1 MSERDLTYQDLLQI
15 VELIKSA
22 AQFSEFRLKVG
33 DLEIDIKRTNGAVV
47 AAAAPHAGESAATPA
62 EPEIP
67 RQRRGHAGGGE
78 LVVEPAV
85 SGRAPEHR
93 AGPAPFPENSVLV
106 RSPMVGTFYCAPEPG
121 ARPFVE
127 VGQRVEADTTV
138 CIIEVMKLINSIPAG
153 HSGVV
158 KQILV
163 GDAELVEDGQ
173 VLMVI
178 DPRG

>member
-15 VELIKSA
+15 VELIKSS

-33 DLEIDIKRTNGAVV
+33 DIEIEIKRTNGA
-47 AAAAPHAGESAATPA
+47 AAAVGAPHAGESAAAPA
-62 EPEIP
+62 EPEIA

-85 SGRAPEHR
+85 PARAPEHR
-93 AGPAPFPENSVLV
+93 TGPAAFPGHWVLV
-106 RSPMVGTFYCAPEPG
+106 RSPMVGTFYCAPEPD

-138 CIIEVMKLINSIPAG
+138 CIIEVMKLINSISAG

>member
-1 MSERDLTYQDLLQI
+1 VPDRNLTYQDLLQI
-15 VELIKSA
+15 VELIKSS

-33 DLEIDIKRTNGAVV
+33 DVEIDIKRTNGA
-47 AAAAPHAGESAATPA
+47 AAAVGATPA
-62 EPEIP
+62 EPEIA

-85 SGRAPEHR
+85 SARAPEHR
-93 AGPAPFPENSVLV
+93 TGPAAFPGHWVLV

-127 VGQRVEADTTV
+127 VGQRVETDTTV

-163 GDAELVEDGQ
+163 GDAELVGDGQ

>member
-15 VELIKSA
+15 VELIKSS

-33 DLEIDIKRTNGAVV
+33 DIEIDIKRTNGA
-47 AAAAPHAGESAATPA
+47 AAAGAAPSAVEPAATPA
-62 EPEIP
+62 EPEIGA
-67 RQRRGHAGGGE
+67 QRRGHAGGGE
-78 LVVEPAV
+78 LVVEPAAV
-85 SGRAPEHR
+85 ARAPGHR
-93 AGPAPFPENSVLV
+93 SGPAAFPEHWVLV

-127 VGQRVEADTTV
+127 VGQSVKADTTV

-153 HSGVV
+153 HLGVV

-163 GDAELVEDGQ
+163 GDAELVAEDQ
-173 VLMVI
+173 VLVAI